1 MAAISCSYVFTYDVF
16 LSFRGSD
23 TRHGFVGNLYKALN
37 DKGIHTFI
45 DDEKLQGGEEI
56 TPTLMKA
63 IEESQIAITVLSHNY
78 ASSSFCLDELVHI
91 IDCKRKGLLVLPVFY
106 NLDPSDVRHQ
116 KGSYG
121 EALARHEERFKA
133 KKERLNQNMERLEK
147 WKMALHQVANLS
159 GYHFKQGYSTL
170 SVFYS

>member
-1 MAAISCSYVFTYDVF
+1 MAAISCSYAFSYDVF

-23 TRHGFVGNLYKALN
+23 TRHGFVGNLYKALH

-45 DDEKLQGGEEI
+45 DDEKLQRGEEI

-63 IEESQIAITVLSHNY
+63 IEESRIAITVLSHNY
-78 ASSSFCLDELVHI
+78 ASSSFCLDELVNI
-91 IDCKRKGLLVLPVFY
+91 VDCVKKKGLLVLPVFY
-106 NLDPSDVRHQ
+106 DLDPSDVRHH

-121 EALARHEERFKA
+121 EALTRHEERFKA
-133 KKERLNQNMERLEK
+133 KKENFNPNMERLEK

-159 GYHFKQGYSTL
+159 GYHFKHGYPIL
-170 SVFYS
+170 PII